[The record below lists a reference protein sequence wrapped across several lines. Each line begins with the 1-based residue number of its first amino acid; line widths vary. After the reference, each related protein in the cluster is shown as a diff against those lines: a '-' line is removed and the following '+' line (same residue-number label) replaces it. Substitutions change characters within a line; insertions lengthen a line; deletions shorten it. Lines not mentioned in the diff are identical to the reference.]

1 MELEHSI
8 KRKIWSIVNC
18 VEMGVPYFKYDDYT
32 ILPDGPHGIKQ
43 FTLSL
48 GYVEFSTYNGKVGPG
63 NLKKVVDLYLS
74 KNGKHKDLLL
84 PYQNRIGKL
93 PSLAGDKNFVTNMVY
108 VSKNDQLMRDA
119 QDEIFDQVYFGPA
132 LKWCEKEGIKT
143 PLGILVVYDSLL
155 QSGQIF
161 TFLRNKFSERTPT
174 HGGDE
179 KKWITSYVN
188 VRNNWLSN
196 HSNKAVRNSAY
207 RTRTYIKL
215 IEANNWDLKGPI
227 KTLNGCNVV

>member
-1 MELEHSI
+1 MVLPLETC
-8 KRKIWSIVNC
+8 KKIWSIVNC
-18 VEMGVPYFKYDDYT
+18 IETGTSFFDYSQIT
-32 ILPDGPHGIKQ
+32 ILPDGPNRIRQ
-43 FTLSL
+43 LTLSV
-48 GYVEFSTYNGKVGPG
+48 GFTQSSTNLEKVIR
-63 NLKKVVDLYLS
+63 LYLD
-74 KNGKHKDLLL
+74 KKGKYSNRFT
-84 PYQNRIGKL
+84 PYLKRISTDFGL
-93 PSLAGDKNFVTNMVY
+93 VNDKNFIDALVTS
-108 VSKNDQLMRDA
+108 SKNDQLMRDA

-143 PLGILVVYDSLL
+143 PLGILVVYDSML

-161 TFLRNKFSERTPT
+161 TFLRNKFVEKTPA

-179 KKWITSYVN
+179 KKWISSYVN